1 MSLLMKGRHLV
12 SLDDFTS
19 EEIHEVFLMTD
30 RLKLDHLARVP
41 SQQRILEGR
50 SLAMIFEKP
59 STRTRISFE
68 VGIAQL
74 GGHALYLSPKDLQI
88 GRGESIADTARVIS
102 RYCDG
107 IMARV
112 FKHET
117 VAELA
122 DYSVVPVINGL
133 SDLEHPCQVL
143 TDFYT
148 VKEKLG
154 TIEHRRMSYVGDG
167 SNNMAHSLLI
177 GAAKLGCNIKIV
189 CPEGYD
195 PNADIYSR
203 AQDLAEKNGCEVSI
217 ERDPVKGVTDAH
229 IVYTDVWTSMG
240 QEEENEHRRK
250 VFQPYQLNEELMSNA
265 PHKAIVMHCLP
276 AHRGEEITNEVVDGP
291 QSVVFDQAE
300 NRMHVQKSVMALLMR

>member
-12 SLDDFTS
+12 SLDDFST
-19 EEIHEVFLMTD
+19 EEIYEVFLMTD
-30 RLKLDHLARVP
+30 RLKLDHLVRVP
-41 SQQRILEGR
+41 SLMRVLEGR

-68 VGIAQL
+68 VGIGAL
-74 GGHALYLSPKDLQI
+74 GGHALYLSPKDLQV
-88 GRGESIADTARVIS
+88 GRGETIADTARVIS

-122 DYSVVPVINGL
+122 KYSSVPVINGL
-133 SDLEHPCQVL
+133 SDMEHPCQVL

-148 VKEKLG
+148 IKEKLG
-154 TIEHRRMSYVGDG
+154 AIEHCRFSYIGDG
-167 SNNMAHSLLI
+167 ANNMAHSLML
-177 GAAKLGCNIKIV
+177 GAAKLGCHMKVIT
-189 CPEGYD
+189 PEGYD
-195 PNADIYSR
+195 PNQEILDR
-203 AQDLAEKNGCEVSI
+203 AQSLAEKKNCTIEL
-217 ERDPVKGVTDAH
+217 ERDPAAGVSSAD

-240 QEEENEHRRK
+240 QEAENEVRRE
-250 VFQPYQLNEELMSNA
+250 VFHPYQVNEELLAKA
-265 PHKAIVMHCLP
+265 PPKCFVMHCLP
-276 AHRGEEITNEVVDGP
+276 AHRGEEITDEVVDGP

-300 NRMHVQKSVMALLMR
+300 NRMHVQKAIMALLMR